1 MAKTREKT
9 HSEVEHLRGVI
20 REQKSII
27 RNLKK
32 RVTQLT
38 KREHYYDNLT
48 DGSEV
53 DDETDVISDDGG
65 NCPSCG
71 KTDLEI
77 VDLYHLTLKKCPFCG
92 YDEKEKKNES

>member
-9 HSEVEHLRGVI
+9 HSEVEHLRGII

-71 KTDLEI
+71 KTDLGI
-77 VDLYHLTLKKCPFCG
+77 LDLYYAVYKVCDLCQ
-92 YDEKEKKNES
+92 YREKVTKEGV